1 MIIGKIMWEEPNV
14 ENVTGRGKVMVEGC
28 DGQLNWFTGLATV
41 QGRKISSVHRIRP
54 MLRREARLENYYKIV
69 GRVTLVV

>member
-1 MIIGKIMWEEPNV
+1 
-14 ENVTGRGKVMVEGC
+14 MVEGC

-54 MLRREARLENYYKIV
+54 MLRREARLENYYKII
-69 GRVTLVV
+69 GRVTA